1 MIIKLLAILTI
12 QIVAMSS
19 QRRELRR
26 TKNNDPNLIKT
37 FYILTAVSLLLP
49 TLYILGYPIPR
60 LTVPLS
66 QFMEQFH
73 FNT

>member
-1 MIIKLLAILTI
+1 MIIKLLVVLSIQVIAI
-12 QIVAMSS
+12 SS
-19 QRRELRR
+19 QRREMRR

-73 FNT
+73 FNS

>member
-1 MIIKLLAILTI
+1 MIIKLLAMLTI

-37 FYILTAVSLLLP
+37 FYFLTAVSLLLP